1 MKTLVAIPCMDMVHT
16 AFCRSLVGLRPV
28 GDAVE
33 YRFSQNS
40 LVYDSR
46 NQIAEYAITNRFDR
60 VLWLDSDMT
69 FEPDLMARLANDLD
83 AGREM
88 VSCLYTTRKTNITP
102 CIYKKITPSGRHGLP
117 EAHSFTD
124 YPKDTIFE
132 VAGCGFGAV
141 MMETELIHDVM
152 RQYGYMFSPIIG
164 MGEDLSF
171 CFRVSSLGKKMFCDS
186 RIKCGHI
193 GQIEYNETHLK
204 V

>member
-1 MKTLVAIPCMDMVHT
+1 MKILIAIPCMDMVHT

-33 YRFSQNS
+33 FRFSQNS

-46 NQIAEYAITNRFDR
+46 NQIALYAIRKKFDR

-69 FEPDLMARLANDLD
+69 FQPDLLIRLNDDLD
-83 AGREM
+83 SGLGM
-88 VSCLYTTRKTNITP
+88 VSGLYTTRKPKIHP
-102 CIYKKITPSGRHGLP
+102 CIFKSIRPSGRLGLP
-117 EAHSFTD
+117 EAPAYED
-124 YPKDTIFE
+124 YPKDDIFE

-141 MMETELIHDVM
+141 MMDTEVLNEVM
-152 RQYGYMFSPIIG
+152 KQYGYMFSPIVG

-171 CFRVSSLGKKMFCDS
+171 CFRVSSLGRKMYCDS
-186 RIKCGHI
+186 RVKLGHI
-193 GQIEYNETHLK
+193 GQMEFTESSIE

>member
-1 MKTLVAIPCMDMVHT
+1 MKTLVAIPCMDMVHA
-16 AFCRSLVGLRPV
+16 AFCRSLVGMRPV

-46 NQIAEYAITNRFDR
+46 NQIAEYAIKNQFDR

-69 FEPDLMARLANDLD
+69 FQPDLMARLSDDLD
-83 AGREM
+83 GGREM
-88 VSCLYTTRKTNITP
+88 VSALYTTRKTNIKP
-102 CIYKKITPSGRHGLP
+102 CIYKQITPSGRLGIP

-124 YPKDTIFE
+124 YPADTVFE

-141 MMETELIHDVM
+141 MMETALLHDVM
-152 RQYGYMFSPIIG
+152 KQYGYMFSPIIG

-171 CFRVSSLGKKMFCDS
+171 CFRVTSLGRKMFCDS

>member
-28 GDAVE
+28 GDYVE
-33 YRFSQNS
+33 FRFSQNS
-40 LVYDSR
+40 LIYDSR

-60 VLWLDSDMT
+60 VLWIDSDMT
-69 FEPDLMARLANDLD
+69 FEADSLQRLSADMD
-83 AGREM
+83 AGRQY
-88 VSCLYTTRKTNITP
+88 VCGLFVGRKQPVNP
-102 CIYKKITPSGRHGLP
+102 CIYTKLTPSGKFHLP
-117 EAHSFTD
+117 EAVPYRD
-124 YPKDTIFE
+124 YPKDDIFE
-132 VAGCGFGAV
+132 VAGSGMAFT
-141 MMETELIHDVM
+141 MMDVELIHDVM

-171 CFRVSSLGKKMFCDS
+171 CFRVSSLGRKMFCDS
-186 RIKCGHI
+186 RVKVGHI